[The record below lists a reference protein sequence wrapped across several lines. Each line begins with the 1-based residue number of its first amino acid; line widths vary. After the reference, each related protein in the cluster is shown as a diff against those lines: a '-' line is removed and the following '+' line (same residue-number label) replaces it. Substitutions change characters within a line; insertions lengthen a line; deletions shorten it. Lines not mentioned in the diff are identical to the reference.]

1 MTDDALFFKI
11 LTEKNRDLL
20 DIAIKKKYTFM
31 VPAAKF
37 IAPNMLTRTFYDN
50 HTFYECEYD
59 PKYQINLNGKVIEIK
74 NNQFHTYLGFKKP
87 MLFNS
92 IEESFKEIQNGL
104 LKIIYID
111 NVVDETVYNQNSST
125 ASSAPKKEILKKFN
139 SKEEYIKFFYNFIK
153 TQEDLREIDIAL
165 KEFINRLENNYILI
179 KNHVHTYY
187 KYFQELVSDF
197 KSYMSTKLLKYKI
210 DDNFETIV
218 HELTESLVFNK
229 MHSFIYLNLKQFNA
243 DEEAELKIKMSNLK
257 SDFSFAIY
265 KLDNVYNDCKFK
277 NAIAEIKKI
286 SSLMAPFEKLVR
298 IILFISIFV
307 ECFGSG

>member
-1 MTDDALFFKI
+1 MTEDALFFKI
-11 LTEKNRDLL
+11 LSEKNKDLL

-37 IAPNMLTRTFYDN
+37 ITPNMLTRTFYDN

-74 NNQFHTYLGFKKP
+74 NNQFNTYLGFKKA
-87 MLFNS
+87 MSFNS
-92 IEESFKEIQNGL
+92 IEESFKEFHNSL

-111 NVVDETVYNQNSST
+111 NVVDETVYNQNSTSVG
-125 ASSAPKKEILKKFN
+125 SAVKKEILKKFN
-139 SKEEYIKFFYNFIK
+139 SREEYVKFFNNLIK
-153 TQEDLREIDIAL
+153 TQSDLKDVDIAL
-165 KEFINRLENNYILI
+165 KELINRLENNYILI
-179 KNHVHTYY
+179 KNRVHTYY

-197 KSYMSTKLLKYKI
+197 KVYLTSKLIKYKI

-229 MHSFIYLNLKQFNA
+229 LHSFIYLNLKQFNA
-243 DEEAELKIKMSNLK
+243 DEEADLKIKMNNLR

-265 KLDNVYNDCKFK
+265 KLDNVYNECKFK
-277 NAIAEIKKI
+277 SAIAEIKKI
-286 SSLMAPFEKLVR
+286 SSLMTPFEKLV
-298 IILFISIFV
+298 
-307 ECFGSG
+307 